1 MLLVTHVVVII
12 RLLWATSGAL
22 SWFGRSGGNSCTFW
36 SSEFKSFTVTHSNP
50 RHNLLVPQIFWAAQL
65 CAVNCLPNC
74 VLLTACP
81 IVTFSEFFSCAAGLP
96 NGTLSLLNGVRAT
109 LRLT

>member
-22 SWFGRSGGNSCTFW
+22 SWLVEVTGIPALSGRRNLNPLRKLTQIPAITYLFPKYSG
-36 SSEFKSFTVTHSNP
+36 
-50 RHNLLVPQIFWAAQL
+50 
-65 CAVNCLPNC
+65 LPNC

-81 IVTFSEFFSCAAGLP
+81 IVTFSKFFSCAAGLP